1 MMAVGWQA
9 DEINMTASPP
19 EFALYAIKYAT
30 RAARRSEHFIGGDPH
45 DGPMAMDYF
54 VWVAVSDER
63 TVVIDTGFCEAIAAR
78 RRRTLLRDPVDA
90 LGLIGV
96 DAAKVQDVVITHLHY
111 DHAGNLGRFPTARF
125 HIQELE
131 MHHVAGRQMKHRFIA
146 QAFEVED
153 VVAMIRLNFA
163 GRVMMHSGLTQLC
176 DGIVLHPGPGHT
188 PGLQFV
194 RVFTK
199 RGWVVLASD
208 ASHFYE
214 NLEAGRPFTIANDLG
229 AMVETFDLIQSLAP
243 SPDHIVP
250 GHDPLVMT
258 SYPSATPALE
268 GIAVSLDQTPLIS
281 RIVAAA
287 P

>member
-1 MMAVGWQA
+1 MA
-9 DEINMTASPP
+9 DSPP
-19 EFALYAIKYAT
+19 EYELYAIRYAT

-63 TVVIDTGFCEAIAAR
+63 TVVIDTGFGAEVAAR
-78 RRRTLLRDPVDA
+78 RRRTHLRDPVDA
-90 LGLIGV
+90 LRLIGV

-111 DHAGNLGRFPTARF
+111 DHAGNLGSFPQANF

-131 MHHVAGRQMKHRFIA
+131 MHHVAGRQMKHRYIA

-163 GRVMMHSGLTQLC
+163 GRVVMHSGPAHLG

-199 RGWVVLASD
+199 RGWVILASD

-214 NLEAGRPFTIANDLG
+214 NLEAGRPFTIANDIG
-229 AMVETFDLIQSLAP
+229 AMIETFDLIQSLAP

-250 GHDPLVMT
+250 GHDPLVMST
-258 SYPSATPALE
+258 YPPATADLE
-268 GIAVSLDQTPLIS
+268 GIVARLDLPPIIERGS
-281 RIVAAA
+281 GASG
-287 P
+287 

>member
-1 MMAVGWQA
+1 MIAALPPVYKLF
-9 DEINMTASPP
+9 SP
-19 EFALYAIKYAT
+19 KYAT
-30 RAARRSEHFIGGDPH
+30 RSARRCEHFIGGDPH
-45 DGPMAMDYF
+45 DGPMSMDYF

-63 TVVIDTGFCEAIAAR
+63 TVVIDTGFGEEVAAR
-78 RRRTLLRDPVDA
+78 RRRTLLHDPVDA

-96 DAAKVQDVVITHLHY
+96 DAATVQDIVITHLHY
-111 DHAGNLGRFPTARF
+111 DHAGNLGRFPNARF

-163 GRVMMHSGLTQLC
+163 GRVVMHSGETQLC

-208 ASHFYE
+208 ASHYYE
-214 NLEAGRPFTIANDLG
+214 NLEAGRPFTIANDIG

-250 GHDPLVMT
+250 GHDPLVMS
-258 SYPSATPALE
+258 SYPPASSALD
-268 GIAVSLDQTPLIS
+268 GIAVRLDLPPIIS
-281 RIVAAA
+281 RSAEAKV
-287 P
+287 

>member
-1 MMAVGWQA
+1 
-9 DEINMTASPP
+9 
-19 EFALYAIKYAT
+19 
-30 RAARRSEHFIGGDPH
+30 
-45 DGPMAMDYF
+45 MDYF
-54 VWVAVSDER
+54 LWVAVSEDR
-63 TVVIDTGFCEAIAAR
+63 TVVIDTGFGAEVAAR
-78 RRRTLLRDPVDA
+78 RGRTLLRDPVDA

-111 DHAGNLGRFPTARF
+111 DHAGNLDRFPHARF

-131 MHHVAGRQMKHRFIA
+131 MHHVAGRQMKHRYIA
-146 QAFEVED
+146 QAYEVED
-153 VVAMIRLNFA
+153 VVSMIRINFA
-163 GRVMMHSGLTQLC
+163 GRVVMHSGPTALC

-208 ASHFYE
+208 ATHFYE

-229 AMVETFDLIQSLAP
+229 AMAETFDLIQSLTP
-243 SPDHIVP
+243 TLDHIVP
-250 GHDPLVMT
+250 GHDPLVMS
-258 SYPSATPALE
+258 SYPPASPELD
-268 GIAVSLDQTPLIS
+268 GIAVRLDQSPLVTRGS
-281 RIVAAA
+281 AAN

>member
-1 MMAVGWQA
+1 MMAVGWRA
-9 DEINMTASPP
+9 KREIMAETPP
-19 EFALYAIKYAT
+19 EYELFALKYAT

-45 DGPMAMDYF
+45 DGPMSMDYYI
-54 VWVAVSDER
+54 WVAVSDDR
-63 TVVIDTGFCEAIAAR
+63 TVLIDTGFGEAVAAR
-78 RRRTLLRDPVDA
+78 RGRTLHRDPVDA
-90 LGLIGV
+90 LGLIGI
-96 DAAKVQDVVITHLHY
+96 DAATVQDIVITHLHY
-111 DHAGNLGRFPTARF
+111 DHAGNLGCFPNANF

-131 MHHVAGRQMKHRFIA
+131 MHHVAGRQMKHRYIA

-163 GRVMMHSGLTQLC
+163 GRVVMHSGETQLC

-208 ASHFYE
+208 ASHYYE

-229 AMVETFDLIQSLAP
+229 AMIETFDLLQSLAP

-250 GHDPLVMT
+250 GHDPLVMS
-258 SYPSATPALE
+258 SYPPASPALD
-268 GIAVSLDQTPLIS
+268 GIAVRLDLPPVIGRGQ
-281 RIVAAA
+281 A
-287 P
+287 